1 MTLSIDQ
8 LRKRGLPQIAGVL
21 RVKGLDG
28 LVTIVRDKW
37 GCPHIDACTESDV
50 WFAQGFCHAQDRL
63 WQIER
68 TRRFARG
75 TLAEILGEPL
85 IPIDKQYRR
94 LGIRRVSE
102 RDFPLLNKEARRILQ
117 AFADGVNA
125 AIALMRE
132 LPPEFAVLNLTPE
145 RWSPADSV
153 AQWKVIFL
161 TQTVS
166 EIARDYNGKILRAA
180 ILRQF
185 GPEVLTLVEPHY
197 PDDAPVVCPPGST
210 ARSLGKGLDR
220 FVKLAAQLAPLSGP
234 DAGSNNWAIDG
245 SLSASGK
252 PMLAG
257 DPHAVIQVAPVW
269 YQNHLKT
276 PDWEM
281 TGVST
286 PGVPGILLYGHNGRV
301 GWTVTN
307 TMADIADF
315 FVERFDRSYRRYL
328 YRDEWR
334 QAEIWHEEIR
344 VKGKSAAVVED
355 IPVTVHGPI
364 VTGGPFGSGPA
375 LAWQWTAH
383 ELVRTFEC
391 ITGMAKARNVDEFDE
406 SQRHWG
412 GPPMNRITADDSGNI
427 AYRLIGNVPIR
438 AHGGANT
445 VPAPGWTGEY
455 DWLGHIPFDELPHA
469 NNPDRHFI
477 VSANN
482 QCTPP
487 GYKYHINLFSIPYR
501 AKRIEELLKKKSKFD
516 AGDFMAIQGDFFS
529 SPAMAIVHML
539 AKIPAVSETGE
550 ALDML
555 REWDGVLSPGSA
567 AAAIYQVFAQ
577 KLLGRLFTF
586 AQSLPGAPAALDSWQ
601 GSFLRQVPDCVERED
616 RRLLDLNEGTQGKSW
631 PQVITESLKE
641 AWDFLKQV
649 QGPEP
654 MQWAWGKLHRQTLIH
669 NLGRSAPYDQLFN
682 IPSVGLGGDGS
693 TPFNTGGPIRA
704 GFDCQVGVSY
714 RMIVDFADVNHAC
727 WVLPPGQSGHPGSPH
742 YSDGIQPWLNM
753 QYHPMLWD
761 RADIRAHQEGTLELQ
776 PG

>member
-8 LRKRGLPQIAGVL
+8 LRKRGLPQIEGVL
-21 RVKGLDG
+21 RIKGLDG
-28 LVTIVRDKW
+28 PVTIVRDKW
-37 GCPHIDACTESDV
+37 GCPHIDARTENDV

-63 WQIER
+63 WQMER

-85 IPIDKQYRR
+85 IPIDRQYRR

-117 AFADGVNA
+117 TFADGVNA
-125 AIALMRE
+125 AIISMRE
-132 LPPEFAVLNLTPE
+132 LPPEFAVLDLVPE
-145 RWSPADSV
+145 RWSPADSI

-166 EIARDYNGKILRAA
+166 EIAHDYSGKILRAA

-185 GPEVLTLVEPHY
+185 GPKVLTLVEPHY
-197 PDDAPVVCPPGST
+197 PEDAPVVCPPGST
-210 ARSLGKGLDR
+210 ASGLGKGLDS
-220 FVKLAAQLAPLSGP
+220 FVELAAKLAPLSGP

-257 DPHAVIQVAPVW
+257 DPHAVIQVASVW

-281 TGVST
+281 IGVST
-286 PGVPGILLYGHNGRV
+286 PGVPGIMLYGHNGRV

-307 TMADIADF
+307 AMADIADF
-315 FVERFDRSYRRYL
+315 FVERFDKSYHRYL
-328 YRDEWR
+328 YCGEWR
-334 QAEIWHEEIR
+334 KAEVWHEEIQ
-344 VKGKSAAVVED
+344 VKGKPEPVVED
-355 IPVTVHGPI
+355 IPVTVHGPV
-364 VTGGPFGSGPA
+364 VTGGPFGPGPA

-383 ELVRTFEC
+383 EVVRTFEC

-406 SQRHWG
+406 SQRYWS

-427 AYRLIGNVPIR
+427 AYRLVGNVPIR
-438 AHGGANT
+438 AHGGANA

-455 DWLGHIPFDELPHA
+455 DWLGYIPFDELPHA
-469 NNPDRHFI
+469 KNPDRHFI

-482 QCTPP
+482 RCTPP
-487 GYKYHINLFSIPYR
+487 GYKYHVNLFNIPYR
-501 AKRIEELLKKKSKFD
+501 AKRIEELLKKKSRFD
-516 AGDFMAIQGDFFS
+516 ARDFMAIQGDFFS
-529 SPAMAIVHML
+529 CPAAAIVRML
-539 AKIPAVSETGE
+539 AKIPAAPETGE
-550 ALDML
+550 ALGIL
-555 REWDGVLSPGSA
+555 REWDGVLSPSSA
-567 AAAIYQVFAQ
+567 TAAIYQVFAQ

-586 AQSLPGAPAALDSWQ
+586 ARILPGAPASLDSWQ
-601 GSFLRQVPDCVERED
+601 SSFLRKVPDCVERED
-616 RRLLDLNEGTQGKSW
+616 RMILDLNEGTRGKSW

-641 AWDFLKQV
+641 AWDFLKQAH
-649 QGPEP
+649 GPEP
-654 MQWAWGKLHRQTLIH
+654 KQWTWGKLHHQTFIH
-669 NLGRSAPYDQLFN
+669 NLGRSAPYDELFN
-682 IPSVGLGGDGS
+682 IPPVGLGGDGS

-704 GFDCQVGVSY
+704 GFDSLVGVSY
-714 RMIVDFADVNHAC
+714 RMIVDLADVSHAY
-727 WVLPPGQSGHPGSPH
+727 WILPPGQSGHPGSPH

-761 RADIRAHQEGTLELQ
+761 WAHIRAHQEGTLELQ